1 MTRQSDALRDR
12 LGRYVADATQMLALE
27 ILALLRATT
36 PIDTGA
42 ARAGWRIVPGPNG
55 GLAVVNP
62 EGHVR
67 FLNYGSSTQ
76 APAGFVEAAQIQAI
90 VNVRAAHGRVRVA
103 SVQVLG
109 ADLAGNLAVAYNPRS
124 RR

>member
-1 MTRQSDALRDR
+1 VTRQSDALRDR
-12 LGRYVADATQMLALE
+12 LGHYVATATQMLAME
-27 ILALLRATT
+27 ILAILRETT

-42 ARAGWRIVPGPNG
+42 ARAGWKIVPGPNG
-55 GLAVVNP
+55 GLAVVNA

-67 FLNYGSSTQ
+67 FLNLGSSIQ
-76 APAGFVEAAQIQAI
+76 APAGFVEAAQVQAI
-90 VNVRAAHGRVRVA
+90 VNVRAAHGRVHVA

-109 ADLAGNLAVAYNPRS
+109 ADMAGNLAVAYNPRS